1 MEQIKIETHRISV
14 TPYGAQCPPDLRQ
27 DFPYLQMIKFTVM
40 GQQDGLEQIKFLIS
54 FGKLKLSSER
64 SLEIS

>member
-1 MEQIKIETHRISV
+1 MEQNKNRPTGISV
-14 TPYGAQCPPDLRQ
+14 SPHGARCPPDLRQ
-27 DFPYLQMIKFTVM
+27 DFPYLQMIKLTVM